1 MTTETQ
7 SVQHELEQ
15 RHRTALILVV
25 GFIILDSLLLAIAY
39 FAAERLTTLGDPSII
54 MALWIG
60 ILLCGLGAFIL
71 RRTRFATMRLKDIAA
86 LRGASGLIKSLQQT
100 TIQVAVLGGAVGVMG
115 FGWAMLT
122 RDWTNMLRA
131 AGVSVVVLIYCFPF
145 RSTWERAVRM
155 LAPPDSPTS

>member
-1 MTTETQ
+1 METQ
-7 SVQHELEQ
+7 TVQRELEQ
-15 RHRTALILVV
+15 RHRTAMTIVV
-25 GFIILDSLLLAIAY
+25 GFIVLDALLLAIAY
-39 FAAERLTTLGDPSII
+39 FTAERLTRLGDPSII

-71 RRTRFATMRLKDIAA
+71 RRTRFATMRLKDVAA
-86 LRGASGLIKSLQQT
+86 LRGASGLVKSLQQT

-131 AGVSVVVLIYCFPF
+131 AGVSVVVLVYCFPF
-145 RSTWERAVRM
+145 RSAWERVVRM